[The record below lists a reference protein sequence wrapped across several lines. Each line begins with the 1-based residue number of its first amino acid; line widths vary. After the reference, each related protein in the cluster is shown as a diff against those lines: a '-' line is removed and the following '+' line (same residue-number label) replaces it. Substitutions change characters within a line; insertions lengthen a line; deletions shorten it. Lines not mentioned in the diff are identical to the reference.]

1 METQQ
6 TILEQLEQ
14 LFGPTINTP
23 GCNIGGIKGSNT
35 PEYYGVFYAQRDG
48 LSMRNTTLILMN
60 TEYKSKLRETI
71 IKVNLND
78 VNARRRD
85 SVPYALDPN
94 TGKLVVR
101 DEFLCIPCS
110 IERFNRNWISRVYF
124 GNDVVAIFLGDAL
137 LFVITPSGVLYNYGA
152 MYRGRQ
158 AVNERWC

>member
-1 METQQ
+1 METRQ
-6 TILEQLEQ
+6 TILGQLEQ

-23 GCNIGGIKGSNT
+23 GFNMGGIKGSNS
-35 PEYYGVFYAQRDG
+35 PEYYGIFYAQRDG

-60 TEYKSKLRETI
+60 TEYKSKLREMI
-71 IKVNLND
+71 IEVNLIK

-85 SVPYALDPN
+85 SVPYALDPT

-110 IERFNRNWISRVYF
+110 IERFNRNLISRVYF
-124 GNDVVAIFLGDAL
+124 GNDVVAMFLGDAL